1 LPYSRLFVFMVTS
14 VLALVVLII
23 PWYFLSP
30 YLAAPVISVAGQL
43 MDSTFLW
50 VDGFERQE
58 TVGTLLTTLN
68 VAVNQNGRL
77 VVGQLSPEVNYRTFG
92 YGLVLFWA
100 LLIASRP
107 KGMWLKMALGTLILV
122 PSQVFSMC
130 FRWLREALLI
140 NGAEVV
146 RQAGVHR
153 WMLEIIAYFDQFGF
167 LIITPLMP
175 ILLWLILDRAF
186 INQLWM
192 EMVMAGAAEA
202 EGNKKSAGSQF
213 AK

>member
-1 LPYSRLFVFMVTS
+1 MVTS
-14 VLALVVLII
+14 VVALITLII
-23 PWYFLSP
+23 PWYFISP

-50 VDGFERQE
+50 VEGYERYE

-68 VAVNQNGRL
+68 LAVNQNGRL

-153 WMLEIIAYFDQFGF
+153 WVLEIIAYFDQLGF

-175 ILLWLILDRAF
+175 ILLWLLLDREF
-186 INQLWM
+186 INKLWV

-202 EGNKKSAGSQF
+202 GDKKKSAGS
-213 AK
+213 

>member
-1 LPYSRLFVFMVTS
+1 MGVFMVTS
-14 VLALVVLII
+14 VVALITLII

-50 VDGFERQE
+50 VDGYERQE

-153 WMLEIIAYFDQFGF
+153 WVLEIIAYFDQLGF
-167 LIITPLMP
+167 LVITPLMP
-175 ILLWLILDRAF
+175 ILLWLILDREF
-186 INQLWM
+186 INKLWM

-202 EGNKKSAGSQF
+202 GEKKKSADS
-213 AK
+213 

>member
-1 LPYSRLFVFMVTS
+1 MVVFMVTS
-14 VLALVVLII
+14 VVALITLII

-50 VDGFERQE
+50 VDGYERQE

-68 VAVNQNGRL
+68 VAVTQNGRL

-153 WMLEIIAYFDQFGF
+153 WVLEIIAYFDQLGF
-167 LIITPLMP
+167 LVITPLMP
-175 ILLWLILDRAF
+175 ILLWLLLDREF
-186 INQLWM
+186 INKLWM

-202 EGNKKSAGSQF
+202 GEKKKSADS
-213 AK
+213 

>member
-1 LPYSRLFVFMVTS
+1 MPYSRLFVFMVTS

-50 VDGFERQE
+50 VEGYERHE

-130 FRWLREALLI
+130 FRWLREALLTS
-140 NGAEVV
+140 GAEVV

-153 WMLEIIAYFDQFGF
+153 WVLEIIAYFDQLGF

-175 ILLWLILDRAF
+175 ILLWLLLDRAF
-186 INQLWM
+186 INKLWM

-202 EGNKKSAGSQF
+202 GDKKKSADS
-213 AK
+213 